1 MKKLRWIIIVL
12 IIALAAACE
21 RRPLEYTYGP
31 TIKTIVKVLWEVN
44 VHTYPDGKKPTGITL
59 FFFRDG
65 KFYNSFTTA
74 NVDSCTVELPV
85 GQYRLY
91 MISQSPEE
99 YWKVDFKNMR
109 SFNGAESILKQS
121 SSKWALRSGLEDE
134 AVVENPEII
143 YAGTSEEFEVTQAMI
158 DDYQYYSTTLHRKLA
173 SKGSLQ
179 DKQIK
184 DLEQAVYYY
193 TIRIPVYP
201 YNIVSQLQF
210 IIYAA
215 NIDVLQA
222 VRASNSGMARTF
234 VLTQS
239 TTGKEEA
246 IQMITNEWERTT
258 DDASKRIGHITG
270 TITTFGL
277 PNGEIPSASR
287 DSSLNVSALLIDNA
301 TIANYTFNV
310 GDKIQN
316 LDPNPGYRAL
326 YRVVFGSVDNPAITL
341 PDVKPHGGGGF
352 IASVH
357 DWEEEI
363 ESDIV
368 I

>member
-21 RRPLEYTYGP
+21 RRPLEYTFGP
-31 TIKTIVKVLWEVN
+31 TVKTIVKVLWEVN
-44 VHTYPDGKKPTGITL
+44 VHAYPDGEKPTGITL
-59 FFFRDG
+59 FFFRNG
-65 KFYNSFTTA
+65 KFYNSFTTP

-85 GQYRLY
+85 GNYRLY

-99 YWKVDFKNMR
+99 YWKVGFQNMR
-109 SFNGAESILKQS
+109 SFDGAESILRQS
-121 SSKWALRSGLEDE
+121 SSKWAIRSGMEDE

-143 YAGTSEEFEVTQAMI
+143 YAGTSAEFEVTQSMV
-158 DDYQYYSTTLHRKLA
+158 DDYQYYSTSLRRKLSSNG
-173 SKGSLQ
+173 SKLE
-179 DKQIK
+179 KQIK
-184 DLEQAVYYY
+184 DLEQAVQYY
-193 TIRIPVYP
+193 TIRVPIYP

-210 IIYAA
+210 TIYAA
-215 NIDVLQA
+215 NADVLKS
-222 VRASNSGMARTF
+222 VRASTSGMARSF
-234 VLTQS
+234 ELTRN

-246 IQMITNEWERTT
+246 IQIITNEWERTM
-258 DDASKRIGHITG
+258 DNPAMRIGHITG

-277 PNGEIPSASR
+277 PNGEVPSASR

-301 TIANYTFNV
+301 TIANYIFSI
-310 GDKIQN
+310 GDKIQK

-326 YRVVFGSVDNPAITL
+326 YRVVFGSAENPAITL
-341 PDVKPHGGGGF
+341 PDVKPHSGGGF
-352 IASVH
+352 TASVF

-363 ESDIV
+363 EADIN